1 MEFSGQQCSRGYP
14 FPLQGYLPDPGIKS
28 VFPSLQMDS
37 LLSEP
42 PGKPN
47 ISVKPYI
54 WKVDPKWW
62 TQSSPCSGVCVCARA
77 RVHASVHVCVCVC
90 VCVFC
95 QHQVHIPLVESA
107 FSSFTTLGI
116 MIYCQTQ
123 SYLAH
128 LHNLSG
134 FWRQLTLYLL
144 IKSIPTPKSVIN
156 RHLLSPPGV
165 STPSLITSVSVRVE
179 PRKKL

>member
-1 MEFSGQQCSRGYP
+1 MYACVSYN
-14 FPLQGYLPDPGIKS
+14 II
-28 VFPSLQMDS
+28 
-37 LLSEP
+37 
-42 PGKPN
+42 

-54 WKVDPKWW
+54 WKVDPNWW
-62 TQSSPCSGVCVCARA
+62 TQSSPCSGFCVRTCVSVCVYM
-77 RVHASVHVCVCVC
+77 
-90 VCVFC
+90 CVFC
-95 QHQVHIPLVESA
+95 QHRIHMPLVESA
-107 FSSFTTLGI
+107 FSSFPTLGI

-156 RHLLSPPGV
+156 KHLLNPPGV
-165 STPSLITSVSVRVE
+165 STPILITPVSIQVE